1 VTTSTIERDG
11 KSLKLKEKQLTI
23 MFSLREVVCS
33 SHLNSANLVGGLQLG
48 ECTLVSKRS

>member
-1 VTTSTIERDG
+1 MTSTVERDG

-23 MFSLREVVCS
+23 MFSLREEVCP

-48 ECTLVSKRS
+48 ECTLVSERS